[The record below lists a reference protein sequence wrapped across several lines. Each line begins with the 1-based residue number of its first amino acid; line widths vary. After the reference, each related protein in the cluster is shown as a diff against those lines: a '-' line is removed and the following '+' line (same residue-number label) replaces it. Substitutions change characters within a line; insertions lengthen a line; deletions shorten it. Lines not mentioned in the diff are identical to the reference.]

1 MNENTICV
9 GSVCL
14 SVAGHDKGRAF
25 VVVAIES
32 DFAYLVNGKDRKKQ
46 KPKKKK
52 IKHLKLLSVCDN
64 DFAERLLNGEEVAN
78 ETFRKMTS
86 RYN

>member
-14 SVAGHDKGRAF
+14 SVAGHDKGKAF
-25 VVVAIES
+25 VIVAI
-32 DFAYLVNGKDRKKQ
+32 DGDYAYIVNGKDRVKQ

-52 IKHLKLLSVCDN
+52 IKHLKLLSASEKV
-64 DFAERLLNGEEVAN
+64 FAERLLNGEEVAN
-78 ETFRKMTS
+78 ETFRKITS